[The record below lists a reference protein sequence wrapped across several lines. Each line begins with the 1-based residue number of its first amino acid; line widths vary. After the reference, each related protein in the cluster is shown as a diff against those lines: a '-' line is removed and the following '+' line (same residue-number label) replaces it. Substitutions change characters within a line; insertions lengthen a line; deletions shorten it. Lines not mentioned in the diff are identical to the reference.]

1 MQFPLTNS
9 KHSRRDEGF
18 YSICSHNKPSGYI
31 LNLTM
36 AHCLDLYC
44 PAPAHCHFMPR
55 LLQESRWLSC
65 SSVTLTAFSIS
76 FPRQLLQLH
85 CADSHAHQPCSA
97 FSPIYGLLLGR
108 DGFLQYLSIAC
119 AQGLAHSWHPA
130 NAC

>member
-18 YSICSHNKPSGYI
+18 YSICSHNKPSGYT

-36 AHCLDLYC
+36 AHCLDLYL
-44 PAPAHCHFMPR
+44 
-55 LLQESRWLSC
+55 LLQPTVSSC
-65 SSVTLTAFSIS
+65 LDYCKSLDGFPAALTLTAFSIS
-76 FPRQLLQLH
+76 FPCQLLQLH

-97 FSPIYGLLLGR
+97 FSLNYGLLLGR

-119 AQGLAHSWHPA
+119 AQGLACSWHPA